1 MPALAA
7 AGCFLTV
14 LGATS
19 LTRSRGAPADA
30 QASGPSRPSDHASHA
45 GAKMR
50 SFDTP
55 RRGANYVLADGDPTP
70 DFRDAKSY
78 RMNLLRLFVPGV
90 PRGWPEPED
99 YFASE
104 RFDVDLAGFDAALA
118 KAASLQLP
126 VAVVGGSV
134 PGRQWLWTTHER
146 GDQRLWR
153 NPRWHEAFA
162 AYWGRLARRYRDHP
176 AVVAYE
182 LLNEP
187 NPEVTEEREQWSRA
201 ELQEFTRKVAG
212 TPADLNLVYRRAI
225 AAIRDVDRETPIVL
239 DSGLWASPAAFASL
253 APIAGD
259 DHVLYSFHW
268 YEPGEYTVWRTNRGA
283 LSYPGCVTLR
293 RGEDGSTES
302 VKWNRSAHRR
312 LMVEPIQEW
321 QRRTAVPSN
330 RILCGEF
337 SADRRAPGADQW
349 NAEVLA
355 LLEENG
361 WHWTYYAFR
370 ESEWNAKDFELGP
383 DAEARVRSAG
393 RMMKTFADA
402 MSRNRP

>member
-1 MPALAA
+1 M
-7 AGCFLTV
+7 
-14 LGATS
+14 
-19 LTRSRGAPADA
+19 
-30 QASGPSRPSDHASHA
+30 
-45 GAKMR
+45 
-50 SFDTP
+50 FDTP
-55 RRGANYVLADGDPTP
+55 RRGANYVLADGDPTG

-90 PRGWPEPED
+90 PRGWPDQED
-99 YFASE
+99 YFTSE

-126 VAVVGGSV
+126 VVVVGGSV

-153 NPRWHEAFA
+153 NPRWHEALA
-162 AYWGRLARRYRDHP
+162 EYWGRLARRYRDHP

-187 NPEVTEEREQWSRA
+187 HPEATEEREQWSRA
-201 ELQEFTRKVAG
+201 ELQEFSRKVPG
-212 TPADLNLVYRRAI
+212 TPADLNLVYRRAV
-225 AAIRDVDRETPIVL
+225 AAVRDVDRETPIVL
-239 DSGLWASPAAFASL
+239 DSSLWASPATFASL
-253 APIAGD
+253 TPIAGD

-293 RGEDGSTES
+293 RGDDGSTES
-302 VKWNRSAHRR
+302 VKWNRAAHRR
-312 LMVEPIQEW
+312 LMVEPIREW

-370 ESEWNAKDFELGP
+370 ESDWNAKDFELGP
-383 DAEARVRSAG
+383 DAEARTRSAG